1 MYVNFLIKFITS
13 YWIVSDEGLR
23 MEEETMSAMQEIRT
37 LAGMFQQILHNCKVR
52 LSYFTFPIFIASKV
66 QIIN

>member
-1 MYVNFLIKFITS
+1 
-13 YWIVSDEGLR
+13 

-52 LSYFTFPIFIASKV
+52 LSYFAFTIFTDSRV
-66 QIIN
+66 QIIKVVLQ

>member
-1 MYVNFLIKFITS
+1 MYVHFLIEFFAKYCT
-13 YWIVSDEGLR
+13 VSDEGLR

-52 LSYFTFPIFIASKV
+52 LSYFAFTTFIASRV